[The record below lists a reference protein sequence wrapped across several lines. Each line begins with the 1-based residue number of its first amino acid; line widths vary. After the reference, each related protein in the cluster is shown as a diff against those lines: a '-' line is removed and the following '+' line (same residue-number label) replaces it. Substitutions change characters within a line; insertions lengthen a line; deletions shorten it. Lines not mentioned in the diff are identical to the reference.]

1 MIKDK
6 CRWEQKDNIIKLLS
20 KDGEVLI
27 VFHHNNLNNSY
38 DIYSGELNFIF
49 TGNRYYI
56 KGTILEA
63 KKEIENKIDNWIVYN
78 LI

>member
-49 TGNRYYI
+49 TGNRYMN
-56 KGTILEA
+56 GTILEA
-63 KKEIENKIDNWIVYN
+63 KKYIESTIEDWIVYN